1 MGEREEE
8 REGERKNKFSSMERG
23 AGRGWGMGEGELR
36 IWRGRKP
43 KCRAPA
49 SERGKA
55 GRSKGREGERERWCV
70 IVLI

>member
-49 SERGKA
+49 SE
-55 GRSKGREGERERWCV
+55 GRQEEADGGREGED